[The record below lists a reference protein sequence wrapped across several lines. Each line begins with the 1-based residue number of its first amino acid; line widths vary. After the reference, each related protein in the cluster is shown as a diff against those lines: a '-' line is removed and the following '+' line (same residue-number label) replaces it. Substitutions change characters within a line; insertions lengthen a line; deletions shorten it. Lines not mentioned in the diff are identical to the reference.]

1 MDSISI
7 ETPAEARW
15 VKNLIKEEDL
25 HYIWTGG
32 RKCNFK
38 GNNIA
43 SRVQTSHLCAGCDR
57 KDFQPTIENGW
68 YWAPTGK
75 RIPAPRRCG
84 YCEWS
89 NTGGLRQ
96 SQPDNREQKQGGR
109 EEACI
114 GILNN
119 VYSVSH
125 HIRAETN
132 M

>member
-1 MDSISI
+1 M
-7 ETPAEARW
+7 
-15 VKNLIKEEDL
+15 KNLIDDEDL

-38 GNNIA
+38 GEFCFA
-43 SRVQTSHLCAGCDR
+43 HTRLCDCVTVSGCER

-75 RIPAPRRCG
+75 RIPAPKKCG

-89 NTGGLRQ
+89 HTGGLRR
-96 SQPDNREQKQGGR
+96 SQPDNREQKQGGN

-119 VYSVSH
+119 VYNVSFIFGKH
-125 HIRAETN
+125 
-132 M
+132 